1 MRYNTNK
8 KTFRLFAIATAF
20 IVMALVS
27 ACGGK
32 TDRADGTDTVRLKR
46 LSQIDDS
53 IVKRVPNMEAIVHQG
68 MKNAKDSIT
77 YYEYYLRLARIYW
90 LSTEPERVDACV
102 RRIEA
107 FCKREMQTKKGC
119 ENQSRLNSLLAGA
132 YNCLAA
138 VNHNFHRD
146 REVSVPMYKKALSLL
161 KNSDNK
167 EEMPKTYANLG
178 DAYIQCSDIP
188 EAARCYRRAL
198 FLVDSLR
205 MPEQENVTLYMG
217 LAQIYLTLGDERN
230 ALKYYR
236 ATEKHYSD
244 MTPAMQ
250 SYYLCNCG
258 NFYYFT
264 KDYPSALKMFLRMKR
279 QLEDN
284 KLQDHFDMYLC
295 KINLADVY
303 LNMDSLAQSKRML
316 DEVEP
321 FFRRV
326 GDVTANYYCNTIRI
340 GLAVKEHDIQKV
352 AKILATEKPDDAVP
366 YMMVNIRNRYLRQ
379 YYALKGDY
387 RKAYTT
393 LEEDV
398 AYTDSLEHN
407 KSKMRSAE
415 IMARFQADTTQLH
428 HDIAIE
434 QKNAVIQKANT
445 KVSIA
450 VSVVLVLV
458 LIMVVWLMRMKKKRV
473 EYQVDILNLKLLN
486 MRNRISPHF
495 VFNVLN
501 NKIGSSDEKEASEL
515 VALSKLI
522 RANLDM
528 SLMPSITL
536 DREMDYL
543 HKYIT
548 LERYLLGDDFT
559 FRLDICEGLDMST
572 INMPSMFLQ
581 ILTENA
587 IVHGLKGWEGH
598 KELSISITRQPVN
611 DEARDGAMQTVVTVT
626 DNGPGF
632 NHLRLKKKTGL
643 GVITQTIAVT
653 NQRNRRK
660 MRFDIHNITDKEG
673 KVKGCQATLAVPDG
687 IRF

>member
-1 MRYNTNK
+1 M
-8 KTFRLFAIATAF
+8 
-20 IVMALVS
+20 
-27 ACGGK
+27 
-32 TDRADGTDTVRLKR
+32 
-46 LSQIDDS
+46 
-53 IVKRVPNMEAIVHQG
+53 
-68 MKNAKDSIT
+68 
-77 YYEYYLRLARIYW
+77 
-90 LSTEPERVDACV
+90 
-102 RRIEA
+102 
-107 FCKREMQTKKGC
+107 
-119 ENQSRLNSLLAGA
+119 
-132 YNCLAA
+132 
-138 VNHNFHRD
+138 
-146 REVSVPMYKKALSLL
+146 
-161 KNSDNK
+161 
-167 EEMPKTYANLG
+167 
-178 DAYIQCSDIP
+178 
-188 EAARCYRRAL
+188 
-198 FLVDSLR
+198 
-205 MPEQENVTLYMG
+205 
-217 LAQIYLTLGDERN
+217 
-230 ALKYYR
+230 
-236 ATEKHYSD
+236 
-244 MTPAMQ
+244 
-250 SYYLCNCG
+250 
-258 NFYYFT
+258 
-264 KDYPSALKMFLRMKR
+264 
-279 QLEDN
+279 
-284 KLQDHFDMYLC
+284 
-295 KINLADVY
+295 
-303 LNMDSLAQSKRML
+303 
-316 DEVEP
+316 EP

-352 AKILATEKPDDAVP
+352 TKILATEKPDDAVP
-366 YMMVNIRNRYLRQ
+366 YMMVNIRNRYLRL
-379 YYALKGDY
+379 YYAFKGDY

-415 IMARFQADTTQLH
+415 IMARFQSDTTQLH

-434 QKNAVIQKANT
+434 HKNAVIQKANT

-458 LIMVVWLMRMKKKRV
+458 LIMVVWLMRMKKKRI

-528 SLMPSITL
+528 SLMPCITL

-611 DEARDGAMQTVVTVT
+611 DEAREGAMQTVVTVT

-673 KVKGCQATLAVPDG
+673 KVMGCQATLAVPDG

>member
-1 MRYNTNK
+1 
-8 KTFRLFAIATAF
+8 
-20 IVMALVS
+20 
-27 ACGGK
+27 
-32 TDRADGTDTVRLKR
+32 
-46 LSQIDDS
+46 
-53 IVKRVPNMEAIVHQG
+53 
-68 MKNAKDSIT
+68 
-77 YYEYYLRLARIYW
+77 
-90 LSTEPERVDACV
+90 
-102 RRIEA
+102 
-107 FCKREMQTKKGC
+107 
-119 ENQSRLNSLLAGA
+119 
-132 YNCLAA
+132 
-138 VNHNFHRD
+138 
-146 REVSVPMYKKALSLL
+146 
-161 KNSDNK
+161 
-167 EEMPKTYANLG
+167 
-178 DAYIQCSDIP
+178 
-188 EAARCYRRAL
+188 
-198 FLVDSLR
+198 
-205 MPEQENVTLYMG
+205 
-217 LAQIYLTLGDERN
+217 
-230 ALKYYR
+230 
-236 ATEKHYSD
+236 
-244 MTPAMQ
+244 
-250 SYYLCNCG
+250 
-258 NFYYFT
+258 
-264 KDYPSALKMFLRMKR
+264 MFLRMKQ

-303 LNMDSLAQSKRML
+303 LNMDSLAQSKRLL

-352 AKILATEKPDDAVP
+352 AKILASEKPNDTVP

-379 YYALKGDY
+379 YYAFKGDY

-415 IMARFQADTTQLH
+415 IMARFQSDTTRLH

-434 QKNAVIQKANT
+434 HKNAVIQKANT

-450 VSVVLVLV
+450 VSVVLLLV
-458 LIMVVWLMRMKKKRV
+458 LIMVVWLMRMKKKRI

-515 VALSKLI
+515 LALSKLI

-528 SLMPSITL
+528 SLMPCITL
-536 DREMDYL
+536 DREVDYL
-543 HKYIT
+543 HKYVT

-598 KELSISITRQPVN
+598 KELSIIITRQPVN
-611 DEARDGAMQTVVTVT
+611 DDARDGAMQTVVTVT

-632 NHLRLKKKTGL
+632 NHLSLKKKTGL

-660 MRFDIHNITDKEG
+660 MRFDIHNITDKDG

-687 IRF
+687 IRY